1 LFYIDDIDLCDEVMD
16 GALRGCSFVI
26 HIPLPFCSQSQSN
39 VINTFIEPIVPF
51 SLKFYQCCLREAR
64 RQFRNSLQGNVFPS
78 MRIIYIGSAYSVHYE
93 NIQTGDTLNEETWNK
108 HSTVAHEP
116 MVLAKTLAEKALW
129 EIYESEEARTVHL
142 EVYSLLFPTIL
153 GPVNQSMAHGLDQ
166 EVFLSSNIS
175 LVRDLLANYYPSCPN
190 LHLNI
195 IDVRDAVSSIAATM
209 FTTSEC
215 RRILIS
221 NENCRVLDIS
231 RLLKDNFEDTNPPSN
246 LMSKNYFMIFKRVCE
261 GNIRTQMR
269 RMSTRQYYYSQDEM
283 VKLPFSPSYALQ
295 ETVIDTAVSLLE
307 GNIVKTRK
315 LQLQMQRKE
324 KMIYTGASLTTLI
337 VAFFIARWILHKLN
351 LTWTSFMKQ
360 AWKNF
365 LKVLFV

>member
-1 LFYIDDIDLCDEVMD
+1 MDQALQLDHSVNEERKIVCITGASSYIAEYLVPHLLGWGYKVRCVLCRPKAAPFRFNCVVNMLKEICKRGEKLSLFYIDDIDLCDEVMD

-195 IDVRDAVSSIAATM
+195 IDVRDAVSSIG
-209 FTTSEC
+209 
-215 RRILIS
+215 
-221 NENCRVLDIS
+221 
-231 RLLKDNFEDTNPPSN
+231 K
-246 LMSKNYFMIFKRVCE
+246 
-261 GNIRTQMR
+261 
-269 RMSTRQYYYSQDEM
+269 
-283 VKLPFSPSYALQ
+283 
-295 ETVIDTAVSLLE
+295 
-307 GNIVKTRK
+307 
-315 LQLQMQRKE
+315 
-324 KMIYTGASLTTLI
+324 
-337 VAFFIARWILHKLN
+337 
-351 LTWTSFMKQ
+351 
-360 AWKNF
+360 
-365 LKVLFV
+365 